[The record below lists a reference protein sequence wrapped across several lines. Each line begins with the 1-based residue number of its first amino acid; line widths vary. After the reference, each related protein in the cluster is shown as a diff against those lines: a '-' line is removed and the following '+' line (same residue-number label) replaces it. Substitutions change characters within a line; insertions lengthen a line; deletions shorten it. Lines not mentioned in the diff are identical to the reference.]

1 MVDWREGYQRKLV
14 SAEEAVAVIRSGD
27 RVFLQ
32 GGCGVP
38 QRLEAALV
46 ARAGELRN
54 VEIIHIHSGG
64 KAEYCQP
71 QYQSSFRHNAL
82 FMADNTRDAVNSGC
96 ADFTPAWLSDMASL
110 MRDGHLPV
118 DVALVHVTKPDA
130 HGYCSFGVSIDV
142 AKPVAEAAKIVVAQV
157 NDRMPR
163 TLGDSFIHVND
174 LDYIVPVSEPLIYH
188 AMPKGTDLQ
197 RKIAGGVAELIED
210 GATLQMGIGGIPDA
224 VLHYLVDRRD
234 LGVHTELLQ
243 EGVMELVEAGVV
255 TNARKTIDRGKVVAA
270 FMMGT
275 QRLYDWVDNNPMVAM
290 HPTDYTNDPF
300 VISRNDKMVAINS
313 ALQIDLSGQVCS
325 DSIGY
330 DFYSGAGGQ
339 ADFMIGAS
347 RSKGGKC
354 IIAMP
359 STAAGGR
366 VSRIVPALAE
376 GAGVVTTRYQ
386 VQYVATE
393 YGVVDLKG
401 KTIRQRAQAL
411 ISIAHPDYQEALA
424 RVARDRYHIA

>member
-1 MVDWREGYQRKLV
+1 MDWREGYQRMIV
-14 SAEEAVAVIRSGD
+14 SAEEAVRVIQSGN

-38 QRLEAALV
+38 QWLEAALV
-46 ARAGELRN
+46 ARAGELEN

-64 KAEYCQP
+64 KAEYCHP

-82 FMADNTRDAVNSGC
+82 FMSDNTRDAINSGC
-96 ADFTPAWLSDMASL
+96 ADFTPAWLSDMANL

-118 DVALVHVTKPDA
+118 DVALIHLTMPDT
-130 HGYCSFGVSIDV
+130 HGYCSFGVSVDV
-142 AKPVAEAAKIVVAQV
+142 AKPASESARVVVAQV
-157 NDRMPR
+157 NDQMPR
-163 TLGDSFIHVND
+163 TLGDSFIHVGK
-174 LDYIVPVSEPLIYH
+174 LDYIVPVSEPIIYH
-188 AMPKGTDLQ
+188 ALPRGTELQ
-197 RKIAGGVAELIED
+197 RRIAYGVAELIED
-210 GATLQMGIGGIPDA
+210 GSTLQMGIGGIPDA
-224 VLHYLVDRRD
+224 ILRHLGDRRD

-243 EGVMELVEAGVV
+243 EGVMELVEEGVI
-255 TNARKTIDRGKVVAA
+255 TNARKTIDRGKAVAA

-275 QRLYDWVDNNPMVAM
+275 QRLYDWVDNNPMVSM
-290 HPTDYTNDPF
+290 QPTDYTNNPF
-300 VISRNDKMVAINS
+300 IISRNDKMIAINS
-313 ALQIDLSGQVCS
+313 AIQIDLTGQVCS

-347 RSKGGKC
+347 HSKGGKC
-354 IIAMP
+354 ILAMP
-359 STAAGGR
+359 STASGGR
-366 VSRIVPALAE
+366 ISRIVPALAE

-411 ISIAHPDYQEALA
+411 ISIAHPDFREQLS
-424 RVARDRYHIA
+424 RIARDRYHIV

>member
-1 MVDWREGYQRKLV
+1 VVDWREGYQRKIV
-14 SAEEAVAVIRSGD
+14 SAEEAARVVQSGN

-38 QRLEAALV
+38 QQLEAALV
-46 ARAGELRN
+46 ARASELVD
-54 VEIIHIHSGG
+54 VEVIHIHSGG
-64 KAEYCQP
+64 RAEYCRP
-71 QYQSSFRHNAL
+71 QYQNSFRHNAL
-82 FMADNTRDAVNSGC
+82 FISDNTRDAINSGC
-96 ADFTPAWLSDMASL
+96 ADFTPAWLSDMANM

-118 DVALVHVTKPDA
+118 DVALVHLTTPDA
-130 HGYCSFGVSIDV
+130 HGYCSFGVSVDV
-142 AKPVAEAAKIVVAQV
+142 ARPVAEVARIVVAQV

-163 TLGDSFIHVND
+163 TLGDSFIHVSQ
-174 LDYIVPVSEPLIYH
+174 LDYIVPVSEPIIRH
-188 AMPKGTDLQ
+188 EQPKGTELHQ
-197 RKIAGGVAELIED
+197 KIAGWVAELIED
-210 GATLQMGIGGIPDA
+210 RSTLQMGIGGIPDA
-224 VLHYLVDRRD
+224 VLHYLNDRRD

-255 TNARKTIDRGKVVAA
+255 TNACKTIDRGKAVAA

-313 ALQIDLSGQVCS
+313 AIQIDLTGQVCS

-354 IIAMP
+354 ILAMP
-359 STAAGGR
+359 STASGGKIT
-366 VSRIVPALAE
+366 RIVPALAE

-401 KTIRQRAQAL
+401 RTIRQRAQAL
-411 ISIAHPDYQEALA
+411 ISIAHPNFQEELG
-424 RVARDRYHIA
+424 RCARDRYHML